1 MGKVSGC
8 YKVVS
13 CLNLLV
19 NRCNPFLPPD
29 RGLVMLIATMA
40 CITAWPE
47 RRQLSGKPTTNAL
60 FYVNFVQGVAA
71 GDKKPPM

>member
-29 RGLVMLIATMA
+29 FGLVMVIAT
-40 CITAWPE
+40 IV
-47 RRQLSGKPTTNAL
+47 LSPPDL
-60 FYVNFVQGVAA
+60 SAA
-71 GDKKPPM
+71 IVGETSL